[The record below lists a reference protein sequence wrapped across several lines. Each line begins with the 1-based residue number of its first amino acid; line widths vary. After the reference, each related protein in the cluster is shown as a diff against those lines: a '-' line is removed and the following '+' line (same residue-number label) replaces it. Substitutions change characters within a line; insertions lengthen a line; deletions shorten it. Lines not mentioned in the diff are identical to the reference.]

1 MSRQRTANGFTL
13 IEVLIVLG
21 IFGIIGMVSA
31 QIVSRTLDN
40 NRVLTERGT
49 RLSEVQRSMQILQR
63 DLLQIS
69 PRGIRDQLGDPLEP
83 LLIGSDGMIE
93 FTRFGWRNPL
103 GRPRS
108 ELQRVGYIVQ
118 DNTLF
123 RAYWMVLDRAPDSE
137 PKLQEMLEGVEQA
150 EFFALDRS
158 GNEHSFWP
166 PAGDFRSDPNLQ
178 LAAIILRIDAEPFG
192 VVERVWPVPNPD
204 ETVTTGPAVP
214 AGGADPGT
222 DPGSDPGSDPGRGD
236 PDADAPVL
244 PQGEEA

>member
-1 MSRQRTANGFTL
+1 MKRRTGQRGFTL
-13 IEVLIVLG
+13 IEILIVLG

-31 QIVSRTLDN
+31 QIVTRTLDN

-49 RLSEVQRSMQILQR
+49 RLLEVQRSMQILQR
-63 DLLQIS
+63 DLLQIA
-69 PRGIRDQLGDPLEP
+69 PRGIRDQLGDPVEP
-83 LLIGSDGMIE
+83 LLIGADGMIE

-118 DNTLF
+118 DNTLY

-137 PKLQEMLEGVEQA
+137 PKLQQMLEGVEQA
-150 EFFALDRS
+150 EFSALDRS

-166 PAGDFRSDPNLQ
+166 PAGVFRNDPNLQ
-178 LAAIILRIDAEPFG
+178 IAAIILRIDAAPFG

-204 ETVTTGPAVP
+204 ETIRTGP
-214 AGGADPGT
+214 GPG
-222 DPGSDPGSDPGRGD
+222 PGPGNGS
-236 PDADAPVL
+236 PDADGPVQS
-244 PQGEEA
+244 PDGEAA

>member
-1 MSRQRTANGFTL
+1 MRVLPSRGFTL

-40 NRVLTERGT
+40 NRVLTERGE
-49 RLSEVQRSMQILQR
+49 RLAAVQRSMQILQR

-83 LLIGSDGMIE
+83 LMIGADGMIE

-108 ELQRVGYIVQ
+108 ELQRVGYIVR
-118 DNTLF
+118 DGTLY

-137 PKLQEMLEGVEQA
+137 PQLQEMLNDVEQA

-166 PAGDFRSDPNLQ
+166 PAGDFRNDPNLQ
-178 LAAIILRIDAEPFG
+178 IAAIVLRIDAAPFG
-192 VVERVWPVPNPD
+192 VVERVWPVPNPN
-204 ETVTTGPAVP
+204 ETLNTAPA
-214 AGGADPGT
+214 APGT
-222 DPGSDPGSDPGRGD
+222 DANPP
-236 PDADAPVL
+236 
-244 PQGEEA
+244 PQGDEGGTQPGELVQPLQDDH